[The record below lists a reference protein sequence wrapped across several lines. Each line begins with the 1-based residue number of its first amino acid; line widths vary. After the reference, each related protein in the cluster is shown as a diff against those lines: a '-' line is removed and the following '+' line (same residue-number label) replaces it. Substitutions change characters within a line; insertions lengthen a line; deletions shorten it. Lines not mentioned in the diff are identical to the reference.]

1 VQFEMQ
7 AKILGLPQ
15 LLKEVDYQENLS
27 TEFELQ
33 LKESAEK
40 AQQTNDHLLPLS
52 PQAITI

>member
-1 VQFEMQ
+1 MQ

-40 AQQTNDHLLPLS
+40 V
-52 PQAITI
+52 

>member
-1 VQFEMQ
+1 MQ
-7 AKILGLPQ
+7 AKILGLPP
-15 LLKEVDYQENLS
+15 LSKEVDYQENLS